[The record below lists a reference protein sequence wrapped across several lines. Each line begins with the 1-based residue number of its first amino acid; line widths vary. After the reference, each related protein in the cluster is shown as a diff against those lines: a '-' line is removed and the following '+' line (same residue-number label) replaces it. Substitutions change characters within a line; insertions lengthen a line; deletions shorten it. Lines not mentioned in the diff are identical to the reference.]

1 MITGSL
7 VALVTPM
14 HPNGDIHW
22 EDLDKLVDFH
32 IENGT
37 HGIVAVGTTGE
48 SATLDPEE
56 HCQTIGHIIKRVNGR
71 IPVIAGTGGNS
82 TQTQNQTLTAR
93 FFVGTGCGGH
103 GFGGTCR
110 RASGG

>member
-37 HGIVAVGTTGE
+37 HGIVAVG
-48 SATLDPEE
+48 SWAL
-56 HCQTIGHIIKRVNGR
+56 
-71 IPVIAGTGGNS
+71 
-82 TQTQNQTLTAR
+82 AR
-93 FFVGTGCGGH
+93 WARWPLCDGL
-103 GFGGTCR
+103 
-110 RASGG
+110 

>member
-14 HPNGDIHW
+14 HSDGSIHW
-22 EDLDKLVDFH
+22 EHLDKLVDFH
-32 IENGT
+32 LDNGT

-56 HCQTIGHIIKRVNGR
+56 HMRVVGHIIKRVKGR

-82 TQTQNQTLTAR
+82 TREAIELTEEAQAEAR
-93 FFVGTGCGGH
+93 FRIST
-103 GFGGTCR
+103 
-110 RASGG
+110 

>member
-48 SATLDPEE
+48 SATLGFSE
-56 HCQTIGHIIKRVNGR
+56 HDEVIERAVEIVDRRV
-71 IPVIAGTGGNS
+71 PVIAGTGGNATDGS
-82 TQTQNQTLTAR
+82 
-93 FFVGTGCGGH
+93 CG
-103 GFGGTCR
+103 
-110 RASGG
+110 AD

>member
-48 SATLDPEE
+48 SATL
-56 HCQTIGHIIKRVNGR
+56 QNL
-71 IPVIAGTGGNS
+71 S
-82 TQTQNQTLTAR
+82 TPR
-93 FFVGTGCGGH
+93 CHHV
-103 GFGGTCR
+103 
-110 RASGG
+110 